1 MPSAGQVRARCDAG
15 RSQQHADLGTVP
27 DCQVEHQPYVQSGV
41 AQGHMRVVNDG
52 KGCGFN
58 FRFAGKFDPSSWK
71 VEQPPQHGRV
81 EAGGSRVEYFPE
93 AGYAGPDAFT
103 VAVFGVNPMMRTR
116 EQVARRPLCDRR
128 STFARRRRHRCAADR
143 RAQAA
148 GGPAPLITP
157 QAWPG
162 TRPGN
167 PS

>member
-1 MPSAGQVRARCDAG
+1 MPWRWHYALGVMLAGASSTMVWAQPA
-15 RSQQHADLGTVP
+15 

-81 EAGGSRVEYFPE
+81 EASGSRVEYFPE

-103 VAVFGVNPMMRTR
+103 VAVFGVNPMMRTANKSR
-116 EQVARRPLCDRR
+116 DGR
-128 STFARRRRHRCAADR
+128 FAITVDV
-143 RAQAA
+143 RA
-148 GGPAPLITP
+148 TP
-157 QAWPG
+157 
-162 TRPGN
+162 
-167 PS
+167 